1 MRLFI
6 RLLALLLVYAAGNAA
21 IAADASRIGV
31 RTGEHA
37 DRSRI
42 VFDWTVPVGVTVEQ
56 PDAGQIVVVFDK
68 PAAFDFAKANV
79 GKLSRVAEIEPVN
92 GRSAVRI
99 KLRGAHG
106 HKLMNVD
113 HKIVV
118 DILGGPA
125 GTASVVKTRTKKT
138 TKTNKQ
144 DQADHTPSTTA
155 AAPPVAA
162 AASGRSTTADTDDN
176 PLLVQSSQP
185 AAAAGRPDAI
195 LAGTDRTPFRR
206 GPFLSDAA
214 PIETI
219 PDPLF
224 DPGQWRGSDSYSAG
238 RVRLAER
245 IAAEPESPEALLAL
259 AQFQF
264 GWRHA
269 DEALSV
275 LDTLK
280 AQHPAFAARIEV
292 LALRDAAQILAG
304 RPKRLAGVFDR
315 TGVRDRPEARLW
327 QGAAAALSGR
337 SEAAIGSFEA
347 SRSALNN
354 YPPTFRAFFGLL
366 AMDAAIDQQATDVA
380 RVYERIIAESAPDPD
395 EAAMLEALTGL
406 LLLREQKTDAAR
418 PHLAAAARSPALKP
432 QIVGRLALIELDQAT
447 GRLGAK
453 KAIEA
458 LEQLYYS
465 WEGDALQLDILERM
479 IALLTEQ
486 KRYDEAF
493 DAAAVAKERF
503 PTEPGIAQ
511 ITEEARTLFRDLMTG
526 DAGHVLDPI
535 EAVALY
541 DAHPELRPGGAES
554 TAISRGLAKRLAGLD
569 LSEPALRLYDAA
581 LATAPAEA
589 RAEIGAEMA
598 DLRLAAGDA
607 AGALA
612 ALDATQQEGLPAAT
626 QAHRAEARARALA
639 HTGNNVAALTAIGG
653 STDAAGARS
662 RADLYWRNSEW
673 DRAAAEYLH
682 AAGNEAAA
690 IDSPAKARL
699 IVRATAALL
708 LAGKADEVVALKT
721 KYGPALAK
729 TEVAAVFDKLTAP
742 DAGVEVL
749 ALPEVSSEIVRLD

>member
-1 MRLFI
+1 LRLFI

-21 IAADASRIGV
+21 LAADAPRIGV

-37 DRSRI
+37 DHSRI

-68 PAAFDFAKANV
+68 PAAFDFTKANV
-79 GKLSRVAEIEPVN
+79 GKLSRVAQIEPVN

-118 DILGGPA
+118 DILGGTA
-125 GTASVVKTRTKKT
+125 GTASADKTRTKKT
-138 TKTNKQ
+138 AKTNKQ
-144 DQADHTPSTTA
+144 DQAKHTQTTAA

-162 AASGRSTTADTDDN
+162 AALGRSTAAGADGN
-176 PLLVQSSQP
+176 PLLVQPSDP
-185 AAAAGRPDAI
+185 AAVAGPPPHHR
-195 LAGTDRTPFRR
+195 
-206 GPFLSDAA
+206 PFLADAA
-214 PIETI
+214 PIESI

-224 DPGQWRGSDSYSAG
+224 DPGQWRGDHSYPAGSAKLAK
-238 RVRLAER
+238 RLSAER
-245 IAAEPESPEALLAL
+245 ESPEALLAL

-264 GWRHA
+264 AWRHA

-280 AQHPAFAARIEV
+280 VRHPTFSTRIEV

-304 RPKRLAGVFDR
+304 RPRRLAGVFER
-315 TGVRDRPEARLW
+315 TGVRDRAEAKLW

-337 SEAAIGSFEA
+337 SEAAIGAFEA
-347 SRSALNN
+347 GRSALNA
-354 YPPTFRAFFGLL
+354 YPPTFRSFFGLL
-366 AMDAAIDQQATDVA
+366 AMDAAIRQQATDVA
-380 RVYERIIAESAPDPD
+380 RAYEKTVAEAAPDPD
-395 EAAMLEALTGL
+395 EAAMLKALTGL
-406 LLLREQKTDAAR
+406 LLLRAQKPDAAR
-418 PHLAAAARSPALKP
+418 PHLLAAAHSPALRP
-432 QIVGRLALIELDQAT
+432 QIVARLALIELDQNT
-447 GRLGAK
+447 GRLDDTGAL
-453 KAIEA
+453 EA
-458 LEQLYYS
+458 MEQLYYS
-465 WEGDALQLDILERM
+465 WEGDALQLDILKRM
-479 IALLTEQ
+479 IALLTGQ

-503 PTEPGIAQ
+503 PTAPDAAQ
-511 ITEEARTLFRDLMTG
+511 ITEDARLLFRELMTG
-526 DAGHVLDPI
+526 EAGDALDPI

-554 TAISRGLAKRLAGLD
+554 TAITRGLAKRLAGLD
-569 LSEPALRLYDAA
+569 LAEPALRLYQAA
-581 LATAPAEA
+581 LATAPAEV

-598 DLRLAAGDA
+598 DVRLASGDA

-612 ALDATQQEGLPAAT
+612 DLDATQQDGLPAAT
-626 QAHRAEARARALA
+626 QALRAETRAQALA
-639 HTGNNVAALTAIGG
+639 SAGNHVAALTAIGSG
-653 STDAAGARS
+653 GAADDART
-662 RADLYWRNSEW
+662 RADLFWRNSEW
-673 DRAAAEYLH
+673 DHAAAEYLR
-682 AAGNEAAA
+682 AAGENPGD
-690 IDSPAKARL
+690 IDSPARARL

-708 LAGKADEVVALKT
+708 LAGKADDVVAVKT
-721 KYGPALAK
+721 KYGPAVAK

-749 ALPEVSSEIVRLD
+749 ALPDVSAEIVRTD